1 MVSCTCVSV
10 AYLLNFTLHVNEQIS
25 KRNDIIRR
33 LKNDIYNVEKTAEE
47 QSRRIITEA
56 AKQDASEMKTSDG
69 KKSKLQQ
76 EIIELKKKL
85 ESDTLAHR
93 ESELALRKVLPVVI
107 PSANFY

>member
-1 MVSCTCVSV
+1 
-10 AYLLNFTLHVNEQIS
+10 
-25 KRNDIIRR
+25 
-33 LKNDIYNVEKTAEE
+33 
-47 QSRRIITEA
+47 
-56 AKQDASEMKTSDG
+56 MKTSDS

-107 PSANFY
+107 SVNSRVKKID